1 LSTLDLIASL
11 CGKSLLWRLEG
22 EAAFAAEPRYGMLET
37 LREYGLERL
46 DGSGD
51 AETTRARHAEWCLGL
66 AERAEPLTVGP
77 QQKAWLDRL
86 ERDHDNLRAALAW
99 TFERGDADCG
109 LRLAGALWWYWWM
122 RGYRVEGQDTLERL
136 LALPAKVPR
145 PVRAKALLAAGA
157 LGVGQSTPSRSQA
170 RLEESLALYREIEDA
185 GGVGLVSLSLGY
197 LAFYQGDWDGA
208 AIHLEESLAQSR
220 TLANLWVMGGALVG
234 LAYAAMNNG
243 DLARASALVAEALA
257 VTREVDDPQGTA
269 SVLMGQATNALM
281 RGDVGTATGLAREA
295 LVLTRQTGERGQVP
309 PRLELL
315 AAGVGA
321 MGDAAR
327 AARWFAAAMSMRERV
342 GVPLPALAPPDYE
355 QRVAT
360 LRSALGET
368 AFAAAW
374 AAGRAMSF
382 DEALAEAAAEAPSV
396 TTAAASRH
404 PNPTQRSGLTRRELM
419 VLRLLVEGRSD
430 KEIAAALYVSPRTAT
445 THVASIL
452 GKLGVASRT
461 AAAAVAV
468 RRGLA

>member
-1 LSTLDLIASL
+1 
-11 CGKSLLWRLEG
+11 
-22 EAAFAAEPRYGMLET
+22 
-37 LREYGLERL
+37 
-46 DGSGD
+46 
-51 AETTRARHAEWCLGL
+51 
-66 AERAEPLTVGP
+66 
-77 QQKAWLDRL
+77 
-86 ERDHDNLRAALAW
+86 
-99 TFERGDADCG
+99 
-109 LRLAGALWWYWWM
+109 
-122 RGYRVEGQDTLERL
+122 
-136 LALPAKVPR
+136 
-145 PVRAKALLAAGA
+145 
-157 LGVGQSTPSRSQA
+157 
-170 RLEESLALYREIEDA
+170 
-185 GGVGLVSLSLGY
+185 
-197 LAFYQGDWDGA
+197 
-208 AIHLEESLAQSR
+208 
-220 TLANLWVMGGALVG
+220 
-234 LAYAAMNNG
+234 
-243 DLARASALVAEALA
+243 
-257 VTREVDDPQGTA
+257 
-269 SVLMGQATNALM
+269 
-281 RGDVGTATGLAREA
+281 
-295 LVLTRQTGERGQVP
+295 
-309 PRLELL
+309 
-315 AAGVGA
+315 

-342 GVPLPALAPPDYE
+342 GVPLPALAPPGYE

-374 AAGRAMSF
+374 SAGRAMSF